1 MNIRLSEQPD
11 ESFPPL
17 LSGTP
22 NKPTVTKVGSV
33 KDLVFEWTIDDED
46 GLRPVDC
53 YYGNITERVNSG
65 TTDSL
70 KETVHVFNFC
80 GSSDPTAQEY
90 AFKEYDSIKD
100 YIIVVCTRNRLGESC
115 SDPVTF
121 PAPAT
126 PTHLPIITGA
136 TPPVTDPGLVAGII
150 VLVLALVFC
159 CVLLF
164 VILCL
169 IYCCGWDR
177 DRKYFPERRGEDM
190 ICTVSQRRELL
201 HDVV

>member
-1 MNIRLSEQPD
+1 M
-11 ESFPPL
+11 
-17 LSGTP
+17 
-22 NKPTVTKVGSV
+22 GSV

-90 AFKEYDSIKD
+90 TFKEYDSTKD
-100 YIIVVCTRNRLGESC
+100 YIIVVCARNRLGENC

-121 PAPAT
+121 PTPVT
-126 PTHLPIITGA
+126 PTHLPIFTGA
-136 TPPVTDPGLVAGII
+136 GLVAGII

-164 VILCL
+164 VILFL
-169 IYCCGWDR
+169 IYVCGWDR

>member
-1 MNIRLSEQPD
+1 MHNIIHRAFVYTLYIKTGTFFIFSPNAYHSRTMIIVLSEQPD

-53 YYGNITERVNSG
+53 YYGNITESVNSG

-100 YIIVVCTRNRLGESC
+100 YIIVVCARNRLG
-115 SDPVTF
+115 
-121 PAPAT
+121 
-126 PTHLPIITGA
+126 
-136 TPPVTDPGLVAGII
+136 
-150 VLVLALVFC
+150 
-159 CVLLF
+159 
-164 VILCL
+164 
-169 IYCCGWDR
+169 
-177 DRKYFPERRGEDM
+177 GEL
-190 ICTVSQRRELL
+190 Q
-201 HDVV
+201 

>member
-1 MNIRLSEQPD
+1 MN
-11 ESFPPL
+11 
-17 LSGTP
+17 
-22 NKPTVTKVGSV
+22 
-33 KDLVFEWTIDDED
+33 DLVFEWTIDDED

-53 YYGNITERVNSG
+53 YYGNITESVNSG

-100 YIIVVCTRNRLGESC
+100 YIIVVCARNRLGENC
-115 SDPVTF
+115 SDPVTVST
-121 PAPAT
+121 PAT
-126 PTHLPIITGA
+126 PPTAPIKEPGTVA
-136 TPPVTDPGLVAGII
+136 GLVAGVI

-164 VILCL
+164 VILYL
-169 IYCCGWDR
+169 IHWFGWDR

-190 ICTVSQRRELL
+190 ICTVAYSDFHIPQTVYFHPQRRSLEKYRYVLL
-201 HDVV
+201 PS